1 MVPSVESLVDRV
13 RAYHPEADAAL
24 IERAYTYSQWAHRN
38 QKRRSG
44 DPYFVHPVGVAGIIA
59 DLHLDTASVCAGLL
73 HDVVEDTESTLNDVA
88 NHFGAEIARLV
99 DGLTKLNNIDFSSRE
114 DPRRRASARW
124 SWRWPKT
131 CGCCW

>member
-73 HDVVEDTESTLNDVA
+73 WEQMGPRATFGFASVLAILTVFALWSAKCRSPAA
-88 NHFGAEIARLV
+88 N
-99 DGLTKLNNIDFSSRE
+99 FS
-114 DPRRRASARW
+114 
-124 SWRWPKT
+124 
-131 CGCCW
+131 